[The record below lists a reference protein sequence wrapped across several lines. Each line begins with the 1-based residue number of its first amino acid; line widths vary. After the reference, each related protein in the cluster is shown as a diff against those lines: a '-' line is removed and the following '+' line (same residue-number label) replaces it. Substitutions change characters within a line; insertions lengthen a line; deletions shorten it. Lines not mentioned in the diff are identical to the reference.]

1 LLSLFHGFPPLSR
14 TEHIL
19 NYSSIEKFMKLLF
32 QRVVIHRKRSS
43 NKGAMSVLLQ
53 RCVLSKLISGRV
65 ALGDSGITACRN
77 LWLSWFLICWNR
89 NFMGLL
95 NIQKYSVFSLRDHAE
110 FWWDRW
116 LLAHWSRGV
125 HDLDHS
131 IF

>member
-1 LLSLFHGFPPLSR
+1 LLSLFHGFPPLCR
-14 TEHIL
+14 TKHISK
-19 NYSSIEKFMKLLF
+19 YRSIEKFMKLPF

-53 RCVLSKLISGRV
+53 RCVLSKTDFRTV

-77 LWLSWFLICWNR
+77 LRLSWFLICWNR

-95 NIQKYSVFSLRDHAE
+95 NIQKYLVFSLRDHTE
-110 FWWDRW
+110 CWWDQW
-116 LLAHWSRGV
+116 LLAHWSGDV
-125 HDLDHS
+125 NDLDHS